1 MRVNTLNLIPRVSC
15 IILNWNGWAHT
26 VECLTA
32 LIESSYQR
40 MTLIVVDNGST
51 DNSVEQIRAAFPNVL
66 VLESGK
72 NLGFAGGN
80 NLGIRHALAHGAD
93 YVWLLN
99 NDTKPDPH
107 ALSAL
112 VAKALTDTKIGAVSS
127 VCYYADSPSTVQAWA
142 GARVNLWTGSA
153 RLSMR
158 PRPDEWFDA
167 LNGTSFLISR
177 AAIED
182 VGLLDENFFMYWEDT
197 EFCLRLRKRGWR
209 IGAAPNSRVLHKVG
223 ASTGRSR
230 LILDRYEVSSG
241 LRVLTLYSPAPS
253 LARLCFLA
261 RKFARRLALAE
272 LGRCKSVSAGAR
284 DYYHSVRISKA
295 HKATTGCAP
304 KTLPGSPPQDSL
316 DGHSVQPFR

>member
-1 MRVNTLNLIPRVSC
+1 VSTLNLLPQVSC

-26 VECLTA
+26 GECLSA
-32 LIESSYQR
+32 LRECTYQR
-40 MTLIVVDNGST
+40 ITLIVVDNAST
-51 DNSVEQIRAAFPNVL
+51 DNSVAQIRAAFPDVL

-80 NLGIRHALAHGAD
+80 NLGICHALAHGAD

-112 VAKALTDTKIGAVSS
+112 VIKALTDTTIGAVAS
-127 VCYYADSPSTVQAWA
+127 VCYYAESPSTVQAWA
-142 GARVNLWTGSA
+142 GARINLWTGSA

-177 AAIED
+177 AALEN
-182 VGLLDENFFMYWEDT
+182 VGLLDDNFFLYWEDT

-209 IGAAPNSRVLHKVG
+209 IAAAPNSRVLHKVG

-230 LILDRYEVSSG
+230 LILDRYEVCSG
-241 LRVLTLYSPAPS
+241 LRLLTLYSPAPR

-272 LGRCKSVSAGAR
+272 VGRCRSVSAGAR
-284 DYYHSVRISKA
+284 DYYQSVRISKA
-295 HKATTGCAP
+295 HKTESGCAP
-304 KTLPGSPPQDSL
+304 KTVSGSPPQDPI
-316 DGHSVQPFR
+316 DGHGIQPFR